1 VLANKERTF
10 AMNDRCELIEL
21 TECELDAVAGGN
33 PFSINISAVLS
44 SITASISS
52 TLENN
57 SANAQQNTIDNSIN
71 VSGP

>member
-1 VLANKERTF
+1 MKDLY
-10 AMNDRCELIEL
+10 ELIEL

-33 PFSINISAVLS
+33 PFSITIDAIRSRV
-44 SITASISS
+44 TATVNS

-57 SANAQQNTIDNSIN
+57 SAVAQENSVDNSIH